1 MPKRIWFAPVL
12 AVLLAVG
19 LAPVDAQPKYH
30 VAEAD
35 DLKQFAIEVGQTRL
49 LLFDQSIIRIAVAD
63 PEVCDVQVVTP
74 KQVLVTAK
82 SVGYTQI
89 TLWGGDDV
97 PTTITVSSAR
107 NLDQLR
113 VQLKEL
119 FPKEPIEVRSAGDL
133 LVLSGR
139 VSDLRLPARAA
150 EVAMLY
156 SEKIANLI
164 EVSGDQ
170 QVQLDVRFAEVSRT
184 GARSMGMDVLWND
197 GSVLDGSAGGITER
211 SPAIAAPVG
220 GPPLPFPQT
229 VSGAFNFFFSTGLSE
244 FPFSAVLSIL
254 AREGLAKVLAEP
266 TLVAMSGQEA
276 EFHAGGELPVITA
289 QALGQTNVEF
299 KKFGIRLKFKPTV
312 LGQKNITLKL
322 FVEVSEPDVTS
333 GVTFSGINIPAFKTR
348 SSETTVRLK
357 DGQSFAVAGLI
368 SDDTRQV
375 SRKVPLLGDLPV
387 LGALFRSTSF
397 QREET
402 ELLVVVTA
410 RLVRPLTEN
419 EIPLMPGEDEI
430 TDPSDFELFMLGGIK
445 SEKRKKESRRATPAS
460 GPAPAPEQ
468 GQEPGQVPTSSLTDS
483 VGAAG
488 PMGFSRGF

>member
-1 MPKRIWFAPVL
+1 MPRRIWFAPVV

-19 LAPVDAQPKYH
+19 FGSAVAQPKFH
-30 VAEAD
+30 VAEVD
-35 DLKQFAIEVGQTRL
+35 KLEQFAIEVGQTRL
-49 LLFDQSIIRIAVAD
+49 LMFDQAIGRIAVAD
-63 PEVCDVQVVTP
+63 PDVCDVQVVTP

-82 SVGYTQI
+82 SVGYTHI

-97 PTTITVSSAR
+97 PTTITISSAR

-119 FPKEPIEVRSAGDL
+119 FVDEPIEVRSAGDL

-184 GARSMGMDVLWND
+184 GARTMGMDVLWND
-197 GSVLDGSAGGITER
+197 GSVLNGSAGGITE
-211 SPAIAAPVG
+211 SNPAIQGPAG
-220 GPPLPFPQT
+220 GAPLPFPQT
-229 VSGAFNFFFSTGLSE
+229 VAGAFNFFFSTGLTE
-244 FPFSAVLSIL
+244 FPFSAVLSIM

-276 EFHAGGELPVITA
+276 EFHAGGEIPVLIA
-289 QALGQTNVEF
+289 QALGQTNVQF

-312 LGQKNITLKL
+312 LAEKTITLKL

-333 GVTFSGINIPAFKTR
+333 GVSFGGINIPAFKTR

-375 SRKVPLLGDLPV
+375 SRKVPLLGDIPV

-410 RLVRPLTEN
+410 RLVRPLTED

-430 TDPSDFELFMLGGIK
+430 TDPSDFELFLFGGIK
-445 SEKRKKESRRATPAS
+445 SDKREEEKEESKAAPA
-460 GPAPAPEQ
+460 PAPAPEPTQSQ
-468 GQEPGQVPTSSLTDS
+468 GPTSTWT
-483 VGAAG
+483 GGGGPTG